1 VGFLPWEIAL
11 TDSKGVRRVDYR
23 AEVGIHNEYSRKE
36 GAIMAY
42 INSEWLNREERAQ
55 RITLLTE
62 RVTKLAAV
70 IKAGKATDYHID
82 SFRRDKRNWRSSS
95 GSIERK

>member
-1 VGFLPWEIAL
+1 
-11 TDSKGVRRVDYR
+11 
-23 AEVGIHNEYSRKE
+23 
-36 GAIMAY
+36 MAY

-82 SFRRDKRNWRSSS
+82 SFRRDKSGTGEAQAGPSS
-95 GSIERK
+95 GSRRCLFHIRIPERRSQRSQRRQCYPQQRRRHTA